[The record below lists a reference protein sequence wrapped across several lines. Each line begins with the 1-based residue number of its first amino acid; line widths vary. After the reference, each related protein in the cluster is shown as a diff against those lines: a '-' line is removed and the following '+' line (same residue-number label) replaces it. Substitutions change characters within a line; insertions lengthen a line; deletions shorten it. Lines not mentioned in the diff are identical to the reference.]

1 MESFE
6 IYLSSKNAR
15 YLQDNQTSNAYFTL
29 PQIEINPKE
38 ETVYVNVKSA
48 TIPYSW
54 YNVDSNNNTL
64 SITFDGQL
72 FPTIYTLT
80 PSNYNINTLI
90 EEIKTV
96 TNLDTILYNKQT
108 NKLTVT
114 NFFDFTIHSTS
125 TAMELIGFT
134 KADHISSNGS
144 LTSNIGINLYTTQ
157 QIIIKSN
164 NFILN
169 NISSKN
175 HSDSNCLAS
184 IPVTGQPNS
193 IIHYSNNTSRHL
205 IHHLNNISNFHI
217 KLETENGNQILLNG
231 LHWTLTLEV
240 FIKKNENIK

>member
-1 MESFE
+1 MNESFE

-15 YLQDNQTSNAYFTL
+15 FLQEGETSNAYFTL
-29 PQIEINPKE
+29 PQIEISKE
-38 ETVYVNVKSA
+38 ETVFVNVKAA

-64 SITFDGQL
+64 AITFDGQL

-90 EEIKTV
+90 EQIKSK
-96 TNLDTILYNKQT
+96 TNLDKILYNKQS
-108 NKLTVT
+108 NKLTIYHST
-114 NFFDFTIHSTS
+114 DLTIHSTS
-125 TAMELIGFT
+125 TALELIGFT
-134 KADHISSNGS
+134 AQADHILTNGS
-144 LTSNIGINLYTTQ
+144 IESDIGINLYTTQ

-169 NISSKN
+169 NVSSKN

-184 IPVTGQPNS
+184 IPITAQPNS
-193 IIHYSNNTSRHL
+193 IIHYSNNTSKHL

-217 KLETENGNQILLNG
+217 KLHNEIGNQILLNG

-240 FIKKNENIK
+240 FIIKNIK